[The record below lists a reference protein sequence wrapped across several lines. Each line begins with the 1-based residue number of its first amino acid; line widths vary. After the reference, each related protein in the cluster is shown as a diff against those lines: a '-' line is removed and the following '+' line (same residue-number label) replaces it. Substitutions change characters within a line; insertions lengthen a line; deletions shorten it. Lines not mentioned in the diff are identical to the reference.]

1 MEIIRGLHNLRPRH
15 RGCAATVGAFDGV
28 HLGHRAVLEHLKSEA
43 ARLGV
48 ASTVIF
54 FEPLPREYF
63 QPLEAPARL
72 MNFREKCVALRDVG
86 IDQALCLR
94 FDERVR
100 NMSADGFIE
109 AVFSRGLEAQ
119 YIAIGD
125 DFRFGK
131 SREGDLR
138 YMAERAQEY
147 GYEVRS
153 TSTLARSG
161 ERVSSTRIRA
171 ALAEGDFQLAAELLG
186 RRFVMGGRVLHG
198 KQLGRQLG
206 FPTANIALHR
216 LRAPV
221 QGVFVVSVTGE
232 GLDSVPALA
241 NVGVRPTVEDSIRAN
256 LEVHLIDVDEDLY
269 GRRLT
274 VNFLHKLRDE
284 NKFEGIEA
292 LRAAISNDLEQARQW
307 LATYHGWGRGF
318 R

>member
-15 RGCAATVGAFDGV
+15 RGCAVTVGAFDGV
-28 HLGHRAVLEHLKSEA
+28 HRGHRAVLDHLKAEA
-43 ARLGV
+43 ARLDV
-48 ASTVIF
+48 SSTVIF

-72 MNFREKCVALRDVG
+72 MNFREKCIALRDAG

-94 FDERVR
+94 FDEEIR
-100 NMSADGFIE
+100 NMSATGFIE
-109 AVFSRGLEAQ
+109 AVFARGLEAS
-119 YIAIGD
+119 YIALGD

-153 TSTLARSG
+153 TDTLALSG

-171 ALAEGDFQLAAELLG
+171 ALAEGDFDVAANLLG

-198 KQLGRQLG
+198 KRLGRELG

-221 QGVFVVSVTGE
+221 HGVFVVRVTGE
-232 GLDSVPALA
+232 GMEPTPAMA

-256 LEVHLIDVDEDLY
+256 LEVHLIDVERDLY
-269 GRRLT
+269 GKRLT
-274 VNFLHKLRDE
+274 VEFLHKLRDE
-284 NKFEGIEA
+284 KKFDGIDA
-292 LRAAISNDLEQARQW
+292 LKAAISNDLQQAREW
-307 LATYHGWGRGF
+307 LASHHG
-318 R
+318 